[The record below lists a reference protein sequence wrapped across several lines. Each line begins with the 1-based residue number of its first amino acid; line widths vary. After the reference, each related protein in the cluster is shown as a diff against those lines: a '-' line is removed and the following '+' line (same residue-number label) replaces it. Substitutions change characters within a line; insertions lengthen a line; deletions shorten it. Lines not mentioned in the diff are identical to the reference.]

1 MAISVL
7 RALTE
12 ISESQREDSGI
23 DQVERFIRRR
33 RRGEL
38 SLVKKS

>member
-1 MAISVL
+1 MDISVL

-12 ISESQREDSGI
+12 VSESQREDSDLG
-23 DQVERFIRRR
+23 QVERFIRRR
-33 RRGEL
+33 RRGEF